1 MFKSKKAKKLEQK
14 LDFIDSYLNNC
25 IRYKKKELETYEKNL
40 GKDSILYK
48 VARSELFELKFMK
61 NTFENFENWD

>member
-14 LDFIDSYLNNC
+14 LDFIDSYLNTC
-25 IRYKKKELETYEKNL
+25 IRYKKKELETYEKDL

-48 VARSELFELKFMK
+48 VARSGLFELKFMK
-61 NTFENFENWD
+61 DAFDNFENWD